1 MKISSRDQGK
11 KHVNHA
17 KHVIGEPPEG
27 RRSGVSARTPCQPSD
42 KRVVPLRP
50 ACRGLSSA
58 AMLQPP
64 IITAVEGQDVGTIW
78 VSWHSDA
85 SGIQKFWVARKK
97 VYDPQGSL
105 PVTFSF
111 PGSTGSFY
119 DTTDIEPYREYRYRV
134 GAQYSDGSIDWSLPK
149 YGSALGYEF
158 TFDEADAFIAN
169 SSEWEGYTLVQR
181 IEAAALRPISR
192 QQVKRVVIRLYGSEV
207 QTASIDRVFI
217 SRPDPAPGAKPYD
230 SDPDDLT
237 EVPLPQTPLVVPKT
251 HDVQPLHY
259 DLTEV
264 PLPQTPLVV
273 PKTSNVQPLHFP
285 VPGVDLT
292 VDYIVRPQ
300 VEPLLIAVD
309 FTRRPTASAV
319 RRSDA
324 PPARAVAYWFQYDP
338 PPPGQPVPP
347 EAGLARRS
355 AGYAT
360 TPRVYGVGHVLIG

>member
-1 MKISSRDQGK
+1 M
-11 KHVNHA
+11 
-17 KHVIGEPPEG
+17 P
-27 RRSGVSARTPCQPSD
+27 
-42 KRVVPLRP
+42 
-50 ACRGLSSA
+50 
-58 AMLQPP
+58 QPP

-237 EVPLPQTPLVVPKT
+237 EVPLA
-251 HDVQPLHY
+251 
-259 DLTEV
+259 
-264 PLPQTPLVV
+264 QTPLVV

-347 EAGLARRS
+347 EARLARRS